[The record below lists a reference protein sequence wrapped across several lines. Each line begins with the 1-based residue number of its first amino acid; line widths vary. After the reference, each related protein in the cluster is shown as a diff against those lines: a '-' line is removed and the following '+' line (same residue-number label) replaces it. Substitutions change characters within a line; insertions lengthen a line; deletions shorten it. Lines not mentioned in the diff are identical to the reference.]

1 VDEPVRGRPASR
13 LWLVD
18 CSKGSL
24 RLKCNSTLY
33 GEKAIPA
40 PHRRPPRKVPCTG
53 WRFFPV
59 PHLRY
64 LSGRSEASHWLDG
77 RAPRRLLFARRLHG
91 SSARGEDC
99 LERDQRVWGA
109 VHSHQTRGAST
120 LGIWS
125 APASG
130 WTRLTRKRQ
139 RAAKVSPG
147 GADFRQALNTQAVK
161 F

>member
-1 VDEPVRGRPASR
+1 M
-13 LWLVD
+13 
-18 CSKGSL
+18 
-24 RLKCNSTLY
+24 
-33 GEKAIPA
+33 
-40 PHRRPPRKVPCTG
+40 
-53 WRFFPV
+53 
-59 PHLRY
+59 PHLRCI
-64 LSGRSEASHWLDG
+64 SGRSEASHWLDG
-77 RAPRRLLFARRLHG
+77 RAPSGFDLQDAFTGVRRAAQIVWRGKDAFTR